1 MKSKRILVVAP
12 HPDDETLALGGT
24 IAKYSEQGYEIHVL
38 VVSGHLPPLYKR
50 KDFEKTV
57 TEAKQAFDILG
68 VSHSKFL
75 EIPATMINDFPV
87 HELNNMILQSVND
100 LNPLVGKRP
109 RNTENNS
116 ISKIPSQNE
125 GIAKPIPV

>member
-24 IAKYSEQGYEIHVL
+24 IAKYSEQGCEIHVL

-50 KDFEKTV
+50 EDFEKTV

-68 VSHSKFL
+68 VQAHG
-75 EIPATMINDFPV
+75 I
-87 HELNNMILQSVND
+87 ELLGILWPRALRKKNPHTIHTRAVFKSVQ
-100 LNPLVGKRP
+100 PL
-109 RNTENNS
+109 
-116 ISKIPSQNE
+116 
-125 GIAKPIPV
+125 